1 MSSPLR
7 FKVGLIRLPY
17 PRPLFHSPL
26 DDVLRVAF
34 HSSLLLRCRSGAKET
49 VSSSYASR
57 SIRFN
62 CRRLPR
68 SSCNRRGNNLAD
80 RSRHWWRP
88 LCDWH
93 WRCRREQ
100 HLVCRFERVEL
111 GAALASGAQCFVV
124 SPGLVLKAATA
135 TNDAADR
142 GRASWSHSWTFSTRN
157 FTVSL
162 VDAFAYRCVPCSPC
176 SAVLRHRLRRGAS
189 KSRSATNAPSFLR
202 HGLLDRFDQLTGLK
216 GLAQKGNATGLERLL
231 VACFLSFGCPNR
243 GDSRRQAVGPA
254 REANMYRARRQ
265 TMRGA
270 NKWFVALSTA
280 LVMRVDAPT
289 AWAMAAMLLH
299 SHTHVRPDLPL
310 CAI

>member
-1 MSSPLR
+1 MPSPLR

-124 SPGLVLKAATA
+124 SPGLVL
-135 TNDAADR
+135 
-142 GRASWSHSWTFSTRN
+142 
-157 FTVSL
+157 
-162 VDAFAYRCVPCSPC
+162 
-176 SAVLRHRLRRGAS
+176 
-189 KSRSATNAPSFLR
+189 R
-202 HGLLDRFDQLTGLK
+202 HG
-216 GLAQKGNATGLERLL
+216 NERRSRPRQSLL
-231 VACFLSFGCPNR
+231 VTLMDFLHP
-243 GDSRRQAVGPA
+243 
-254 REANMYRARRQ
+254 E
-265 TMRGA
+265 
-270 NKWFVALSTA
+270 
-280 LVMRVDAPT
+280 
-289 AWAMAAMLLH
+289 LH
-299 SHTHVRPDLPL
+299 GEPG
-310 CAI
+310 